1 MDTSK
6 IPTIEEIISALQ
18 SYQPDAPVDLVRR
31 AYEFAKV
38 AHGTQKRQSGLEYI
52 THPLCVAEILTTLHI
67 DAITISAAFLHDVA
81 EDTKITLDEIAEEF
95 SPEIASLVDGVTKL
109 SRLKFKSKEEQ
120 QVESFRKMF
129 LAMAKD
135 IRVVLI
141 KLADRL
147 HNMRTLKAVEPEKQH
162 RVAKETLDIFA
173 PLANR
178 LGISNIKCELEDLC
192 LRYMEPERYYELVR
206 DVKQKRNER
215 KELIDES
222 IQTLEDKLKSAGIK
236 CDIHGRPKHFFSIYR
251 KMVKKNKT
259 LNEIYDLLAIRVLVD
274 NISDCY
280 AVLGTIHAMWKP
292 IPKRFKDYIAVPKS
306 NMYQSL
312 HTTVIGMHGQPLEI
326 QIRTYEMHRV
336 SEYGIAAHWKYKEGN
351 KGGGKG
357 LEEKMS
363 WLRQLIEWQKEIRD
377 PKEFVEAVKLDVFA
391 DEVFVFTP
399 RGDVVDLPAGSIPL
413 DFAYRIHT
421 DVGHHCVGAKVNGK
435 IVPLEYRLTNG
446 DIVEIITNKQSAG
459 PSRDWLNIVGA
470 SETRNKIR
478 SWFKKECREE
488 NIVKGKELLEKE
500 SKKLG
505 YDFKVLT
512 KSDRLTKVA
521 QKMAAGTA
529 DDVLATVG
537 FGGMTAKGII
547 SKLLEFYKKEIQQE
561 TPTDVS
567 EMLASLKPRS
577 KKNSSSHGVLVEG
590 EAGVMVRL
598 AKCCNP
604 IPGDMIVGYITRGRG
619 VSVHRADCPN
629 IKLDTS
635 AYERMIDVGWDI
647 TTDTL
652 YKVSIEVNCGDRA
665 GVMAEVMTVPSEMKI
680 NISSINARTHKNN
693 TATIVIEL
701 EIANNTQIETVMTK
715 LRRLKDV
722 YSVYRAIPSQK
733 G

>member
-1 MDTSK
+1 MDTSR

-18 SYQPDAPVDLVRR
+18 AYQPDAPVDLVRR

-192 LRYMEPERYYELVR
+192 LRYMEPERYYELVH

-215 KELIDES
+215 KELIEES
-222 IQTLEDKLKSAGIK
+222 IQTLADKLKSAGIK

-488 NIVKGKELLEKE
+488 NIAKGKELLEKE

-505 YDFKVLT
+505 YDFKALT
-512 KSDRLTKVA
+512 KNDRLTKVA

-567 EMLASLKPRS
+567 EMLASLKPKT
-577 KKNSSSHGVLVEG
+577 KKNTSSHGVLVEG

-647 TTDTL
+647 TTDTI
-652 YKVSIEVNCGDRA
+652 YKVTVEVNCADRA

-701 EIANNTQIETVMTK
+701 EISNNTQIETIMTK
-715 LRRLKDV
+715 LRRVKDV